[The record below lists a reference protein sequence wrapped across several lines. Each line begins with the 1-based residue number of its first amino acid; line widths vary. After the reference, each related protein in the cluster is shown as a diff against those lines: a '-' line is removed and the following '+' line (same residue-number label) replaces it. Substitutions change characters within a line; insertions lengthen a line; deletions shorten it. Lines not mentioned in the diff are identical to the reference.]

1 MAGENQTT
9 GNISPI
15 YISAEPAMAGKEFDV
30 AMAKSWLKYA
40 KNAGGEKSNFYN
52 NWVAALKQRGIPES
66 KALQAWADAVDY
78 TQVPGNASQG
88 APETYLNIID
98 PGMYVS
104 ASATAKYGKTK
115 QQQKYVTEY
124 STSSAAADL
133 QQMFKSEVGRKAT
146 AEEIAAYQKQVN
158 AKAAKEPSVTT
169 GITTTSPGMS
179 TTTGSTQTGFNPTEF
194 AREFAQSVPDYAENF
209 AVSNFVKLIDQALS
223 DPNRVGQVVQ

>member
-1 MAGENQTT
+1 MIE
-9 GNISPI
+9 
-15 YISAEPAMAGKEFDV
+15 E
-30 AMAKSWLKYA
+30 
-40 KNAGGEKSNFYN
+40 YN
-52 NWVAALKQRGIPES
+52 NYLDNEIGKSHDDKNLQELNKRKINFDLQVKRIVQYYNDLLK
-66 KALQAWADAVDY
+66 A
-78 TQVPGNASQG
+78 
-88 APETYLNIID
+88 
-98 PGMYVS
+98 
-104 ASATAKYGKTK
+104 K

-133 QQMFKSEVGRKAT
+133 QQMFKAEVGRKAT

-179 TTTGSTQTGFNPTEF
+179 TTTGTTQTGFNPTEF

>member
-1 MAGENQTT
+1 MPETNQTT

-15 YISAEPAMAGKEFDV
+15 YISAESAMAGKPWDP
-30 AMAKSWLKYA
+30 AQAKAWLKYA
-40 KNAGGEKSNFYN
+40 KNAGGEKSNFYK

-66 KALQAWADAVDY
+66 KALQAWSDAVDY

-98 PGMYVS
+98 PGAYIS
-104 ASATAKYGKTK
+104 ASKEKYGTTK

-133 QQMFKSEVGRKAT
+133 QQMFRSEVGRKAT
-146 AEEIAAYQKQVN
+146 AEEVAAYQKQAN
-158 AKAAKEPSVTT
+158 AMAAKEPSVTT
-169 GITTTSPGMS
+169 AITTTSPGMS

-223 DPNRVGQVVQ
+223 DPNRIGQVVQ